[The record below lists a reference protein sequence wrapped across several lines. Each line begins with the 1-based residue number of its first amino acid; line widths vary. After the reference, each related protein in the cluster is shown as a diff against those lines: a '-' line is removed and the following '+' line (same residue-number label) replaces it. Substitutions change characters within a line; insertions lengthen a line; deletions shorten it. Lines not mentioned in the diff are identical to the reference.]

1 MYASTTR
8 RRSSMSGC
16 SYSMGDLLRG
26 AGVTSSS
33 EFALSIAHISKKGPP
48 GIGRTGPSWSKH
60 LFNREEKC
68 LENASYE
75 GWRARGMT

>member
-33 EFALSIAHISKKGPP
+33 EFALSIAHISKKGPS
-48 GIGRTGPSWSKH
+48 RYWTDGPQLVQA